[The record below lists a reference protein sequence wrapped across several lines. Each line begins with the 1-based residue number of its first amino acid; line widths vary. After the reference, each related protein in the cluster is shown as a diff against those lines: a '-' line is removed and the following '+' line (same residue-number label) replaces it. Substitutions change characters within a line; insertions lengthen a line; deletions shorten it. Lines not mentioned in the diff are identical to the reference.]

1 MPLDLVSNSQDLR
14 RDKGVLNGAQ
24 ELRRD
29 KGDFYVREEISA
41 FPESSL
47 VVGQVDNSN
56 DSIVGFLK
64 PNQNENKNKGALK
77 TKIGPPPPNKPN
89 PAIRRSPRKGTPLSA
104 QDEPRVKV
112 GAM

>member
-56 DSIVGFLK
+56 DSIV
-64 PNQNENKNKGALK
+64 ALLSL
-77 TKIGPPPPNKPN
+77 TKMKIK
-89 PAIRRSPRKGTPLSA
+89 IRGL
-104 QDEPRVKV
+104 
-112 GAM
+112 